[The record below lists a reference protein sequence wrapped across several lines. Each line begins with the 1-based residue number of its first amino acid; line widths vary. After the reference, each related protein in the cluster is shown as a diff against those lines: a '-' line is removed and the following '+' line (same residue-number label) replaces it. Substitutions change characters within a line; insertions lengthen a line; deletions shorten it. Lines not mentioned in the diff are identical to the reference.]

1 VSRAPR
7 RAGPVAAVPPPSAP
21 AADATDAARSAGL
34 RYVSMSPLPPGIRR
48 LARGKGFRYV
58 TPQGTALRDPADL
71 ERIRALAI
79 PPAWTDVWI
88 SPFPLGHIQ
97 AAGRDA
103 RGRKQ
108 YRYHARWRDVRD
120 ETKYGQLLDFGH
132 RLPAIRRRVQADL
145 GRPGM
150 PREKV
155 LAAVVDLLDR
165 TMMRVGN
172 EEYARTNQSF
182 GLTTLR
188 TRHVKFPT
196 GAIEFRFKGKSGK
209 EHRVRVV
216 DRRLA
221 RIVKACHELPGQDL
235 FQFVD
240 AEGVA
245 QSLGSADVNAYLRE
259 IAGDDMSA
267 KVFRTWAGTV
277 RALAA
282 LRGRKPAGDEEATKA
297 AVTRT
302 LVEVVK
308 EVATG
313 LGNTPAVCRK
323 AYIHPAVM
331 DCFREGTLHGVLDRL
346 AARRTRGAKLD
357 ADEKLT
363 LAFLADW
370 QRRQARAARVRRGAA
385 A

>member
-1 VSRAPR
+1 MATRDD
-7 RAGPVAAVPPPSAP
+7 AVAP
-21 AADATDAARSAGL
+21 AAADAADAAKSAGL
-34 RYVSMSPLPPGIRR
+34 RYVSAPAPGIRR
-48 LARGKGFRYV
+48 LRRGKGFRYV
-58 TPQGTALRDPADL
+58 TPDGESLRDAAEL
-71 ERIRALAI
+71 ARIRSLAI

-88 SPFPLGHIQ
+88 SPAPLGHIQ
-97 AAGRDA
+97 AIGRDA

-120 ETKYGQLLDFGH
+120 ETKYGQLVDFGKM
-132 RLPAIRRRVQADL
+132 LPAIRKRVQADL
-145 GRPGM
+145 ARTGM

-155 LAAVVDLLDR
+155 LAVVVDLLDR

-172 EEYARTNQSF
+172 EEYARANQSF

-188 TRHVKFPT
+188 GRHVTFPS
-196 GAIEFRFKGKSGK
+196 GALEFRFRGKSGK

-221 RIVKACHELPGQDL
+221 RIVKTCHDLPGYEL

-240 AEGVA
+240 GEGEP
-245 QSLGSADVNAYLRE
+245 QSIGSTDVNAYLRE
-259 IAGDDMSA
+259 IAGADVSA

-282 LRGRKPAGDEEATKA
+282 LRDLKPAEAEDGDATKA
-297 AVTRT
+297 ATTRT
-302 LVEVVK
+302 LVEIVK
-308 EVATG
+308 GVAAQ

-323 AYIHPAVM
+323 CYIHPAVIES
-331 DCFREGTLHGVLDRL
+331 FQQGTLHEILSRLPRGRARTSGLD
-346 AARRTRGAKLD
+346 LD
-357 ADEKLT
+357 ERLT

-370 QRRQARAARVRRGAA
+370 QRREARTRKARSSASRKVPVSAA
-385 A
+385 